1 MVAPAGWGKT
11 TLLAEWVQDP
21 VEPRPV
27 AWVSLDE
34 ADDEPGRFWTYVL
47 TALQATVPAVG
58 PAPLAALTAP
68 GLAPVDLALPTLLNE
83 LEAAG
88 DIQHLLVLDDYH
100 ALTDPRIHEG
110 VEFVLSYLPPALR
123 LVIAGRADPP
133 LPLARLRARGELTDI
148 RASDLRFTDAE
159 AAALV
164 SAVGGIEVDA
174 DAMDAL
180 RERTEGWAAGLQL
193 AALSVRGSAAPAAAA
208 AAIRGDDRHVL
219 DYFSAEVLDRLPAD
233 HRDLLVRASVLERLS
248 GPLCDAALDRT
259 GSARVLAE
267 LDRADLFVV
276 PLDERHEWYRCH
288 HLFRDALRR
297 ELELSAPAEQASV
310 LARAARWHLAQGY
323 VEESVRLHLA
333 AGERAAAVQLLRA
346 SSREFV
352 LRGAVSTYLQ
362 LGDLAGPWVTDPQL
376 CLSLAFAASLSG
388 NWERLPVWLG
398 EVEARMTDDSPPLD
412 GWRSLRAALL
422 ATRAGYCYPAS
433 ADAPAALADA
443 EAAVALEPDPADAG
457 FVVTRAALGAVLND
471 ADRPADALG
480 PLAAAWTAPAL
491 PTVLPLVLLQ
501 AAGQYA
507 MALLREGRPE
517 EAQQVCRHAAPAAE
531 AVERAWGRAPGRWP
545 PGCARSRAGS
555 RTGPAT

>member
-1 MVAPAGWGKT
+1 M
-11 TLLAEWVQDP
+11 
-21 VEPRPV
+21 
-27 AWVSLDE
+27 
-34 ADDEPGRFWTYVL
+34 
-47 TALQATVPAVG
+47 
-58 PAPLAALTAP
+58 
-68 GLAPVDLALPTLLNE
+68 
-83 LEAAG
+83 
-88 DIQHLLVLDDYH
+88 
-100 ALTDPRIHEG
+100 
-110 VEFVLSYLPPALR
+110 
-123 LVIAGRADPP
+123 
-133 LPLARLRARGELTDI
+133 
-148 RASDLRFTDAE
+148 
-159 AAALV
+159 
-164 SAVGGIEVDA
+164 
-174 DAMDAL
+174 
-180 RERTEGWAAGLQL
+180 
-193 AALSVRGSAAPAAAA
+193 
-208 AAIRGDDRHVL
+208 
-219 DYFSAEVLDRLPAD
+219 
-233 HRDLLVRASVLERLS
+233 
-248 GPLCDAALDRT
+248 
-259 GSARVLAE
+259 
-267 LDRADLFVV
+267 
-276 PLDERHEWYRCH
+276 
-288 HLFRDALRR
+288 
-297 ELELSAPAEQASV
+297 

-333 AGERAAAVQLLRA
+333 AGEQAAAVQLLRA

-531 AVERAWGRAPGRWP
+531 AVERRLGGGRRGDGRPAAHGRGPARAPGRRPDRGGGHAGAGGPDGSGVGGGHLPHRRAGRAGRGAAGRRRRRGRP
-545 PGCARSRAGS
+545 PG
-555 RTGPAT
+555 P